1 VQLERDRTTL
11 GIALLLAAAAVIG
24 RAYPLI
30 SVLLIMLAVFF
41 IAWGRNQHRIE
52 ALVGRLPAAPR
63 LLKYLN
69 QLDRIISPRDEQ
81 HAKKL
86 LRRCY
91 VQICDLFNE
100 SVPEEDINQYIK
112 RSYEILTMQAKLI
125 ENEFG
130 EAARVKFLDR
140 IAIPGGVISKAKGN
154 KNYNQM
160 LLELDRVKNNL
171 EELIKTE
178 VWNQTPV

>member
-1 VQLERDRTTL
+1 VQHKRDRTTL

-30 SVLLIMLAVFF
+30 SVLLIMLAIFF
-41 IAWGRNQHRIE
+41 IAWGRNQQRIE
-52 ALVGRLPAAPR
+52 ALVGRLPTAPR
-63 LLKYLN
+63 LLTYLN
-69 QLDRIISPRDEQ
+69 QLDRIISPRDE
-81 HAKKL
+81 HSAKKL
-86 LRRCY
+86 LHGCY

-100 SVPEEDINQYIK
+100 SVPEEDINQYIN

-140 IAIPGGVISKAKGN
+140 IAIPGGVISKARGN
-154 KNYNQM
+154 KNYNQI

-171 EELIKTE
+171 EELINTE
-178 VWNQTPV
+178 VWNQTPM